1 MLRLDIMLI
10 SVKVASNAIQQYG
23 LYHQTDA
30 TPHQHRCGVKGEMT
44 LPSHGGDHNDTMHR
58 PNKQRRNTIN

>member
-1 MLRLDIMLI
+1 MQQTIFQETLLRLDIMLI

-30 TPHQHRCGVKGEMT
+30 TPHRC
-44 LPSHGGDHNDTMHR
+44 
-58 PNKQRRNTIN
+58 

>member
-1 MLRLDIMLI
+1 MQLTVFQETLLRLDIILI

-30 TPHQHRCGVKGEMT
+30 TPHQHRCGVKG
-44 LPSHGGDHNDTMHR
+44 GNDSA
-58 PNKQRRNTIN
+58 KSRRRSQ